1 MYLGHIFITGPR
13 QTIFLH
19 SPPLIWGKFPLQIK
33 IQVLGFES
41 EYSKLDARTKNSLIL
56 SQNVKYGTFVATVTK
71 NLTYALWENN
81 SGSNLLRESS
91 AKCEGLLLDT
101 VVTVGTVDTVGTVY
115 TIETALHC
123 LSSLI
128 YRCFILQKTA
138 FSHWSR
144 AGLLLDHLL
153 VGRLFVC
160 HHEWPNTQENGC
172 WLPTS
177 DHVHSKTLFQT
188 LQDQKR
194 GMIGTASLLHCWH

>member
-81 SGSNLLRESS
+81 SGSNSLRESS
-91 AKCEGLLLDT
+91 ASCEGLPPPSSSAAAL
-101 VVTVGTVDTVGTVY
+101 VVKSAERQTDVSLQHRWNGEGRRRRKQEEQRPWFRVDPLY
-115 TIETALHC
+115 
-123 LSSLI
+123 
-128 YRCFILQKTA
+128 YYY
-138 FSHWSR
+138 
-144 AGLLLDHLL
+144 
-153 VGRLFVC
+153 
-160 HHEWPNTQENGC
+160 
-172 WLPTS
+172 S
-177 DHVHSKTLFQT
+177 D
-188 LQDQKR
+188 
-194 GMIGTASLLHCWH
+194 